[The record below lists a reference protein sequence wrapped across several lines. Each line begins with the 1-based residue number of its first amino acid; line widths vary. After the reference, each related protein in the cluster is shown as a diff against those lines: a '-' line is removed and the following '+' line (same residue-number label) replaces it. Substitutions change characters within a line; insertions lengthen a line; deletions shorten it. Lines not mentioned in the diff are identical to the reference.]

1 MKLSKRGEY
10 ALRALIDIAIAH
22 ELGRPLVQIAELAEK
37 ENLPLRFLE
46 QILIQLREGGFIASK
61 RGKLGGYH
69 LAKPARKVRIGQVI
83 RFIDGPLAPIGCVS
97 LTAYEPCTCPDQD
110 HCALHLIMADV
121 RAAISAVLD
130 RFTLA
135 ETVEMML
142 RKVRRTKASLPFLEA
157 VLARP
162 PSKPPASRR
171 WAGRAPRKTPTKPT
185 RTRRARAA

>member
-10 ALRALIDIAIAH
+10 ALRALIDIGIAH
-22 ELGRPLVQIAELAEK
+22 ELGRPLVQVAELAEK

-46 QILIQLREGGFIASK
+46 QILIQLKEGGYIASK

-69 LAKPARKVRIGQVI
+69 LLKPARKVRIGQVI

-110 HCALHLIMADV
+110 HCGLHMIMADV
-121 RAAISAVLD
+121 RAAVSAVLD

-142 RKVRRTKASLPFLEA
+142 RKVRRTKASIPFLEA

-162 PSKPPASRR
+162 PGKLPATRR
-171 WAGRAPRKTPTKPT
+171 PAGPAPRKPVAKQT
-185 RTRRARAA
+185 TRRARAA